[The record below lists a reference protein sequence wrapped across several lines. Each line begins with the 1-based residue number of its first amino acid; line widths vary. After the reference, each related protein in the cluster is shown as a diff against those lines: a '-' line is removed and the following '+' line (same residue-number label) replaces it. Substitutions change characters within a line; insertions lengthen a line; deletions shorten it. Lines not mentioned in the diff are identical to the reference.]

1 MAPVKPKKSKAS
13 KKPKAPKAP
22 KETKKELKAPK
33 ELGIVTHYFD
43 HIGVAVVKVKAELKK
58 GDKIHIKGHTT
69 DFEQVIKSMQIKH
82 DKIEKAAK
90 GKEIGL
96 KVDAAVR
103 EHDILFKV

>member
-1 MAPVKPKKSKAS
+1 MAVVKPKKPKKSIKP
-13 KKPKAPKAP
+13 KKPV
-22 KETKKELKAPK
+22 KKELKEPK

-43 HIGVAVVKVKAELKK
+43 HIGVAVVKLKAELKK

-69 DFEQVIKSMQIKH
+69 DFVQVVKSMQIEH

-96 KVDAAVR
+96 KVDDAVR
-103 EHDILFKV
+103 EHDILVKE